1 MNQFKSVSA
10 LAGFSAILV
19 LGIVFSSIPEVHA
32 ELNPIEIEEKIQAV
46 EDRLS
51 TLQEDSEEFNI
62 YEIGSKVFQFRV
74 IGESLI
80 EIQEKF
86 VNSNIQDYSEEVTQY
101 EILKIKYLQAL
112 ENYQN
117 DVREYEKSSSVSLQ
131 EKKLITEFKKD
142 AIAFKV
148 ISESLDRK
156 LQIKE
161 TIDNAIVQV
170 QAEKEFR
177 KLIREVSIEEA
188 NSNRFLKTYTNSLQ
202 LTLQKIVEDESW
214 DLLSLALNK
223 TIEQYS
229 DEETKQQIREQ
240 ANIILDSVNK
250 IKDID
255 AGDDLPDTGDDLPD
269 TGDDLPDTGDD
280 LPDTGDDLPDTGD
293 DLPDTG
299 DDLPD
304 TGDDLPDDGNDD
316 VNYRMIKPLFVHYDM
331 NKQVLN
337 NAILKIENVAL
348 KLKEKDDIKWLQHID
363 DGSKKKKIYSES
375 SNDGEEKSDDKGN
388 KDKGKSQGKGS
399 SGDKGNK
406 DKGKSQGKGSNGD
419 KGNKDKG
426 NKKA

>member
-1 MNQFKSVSA
+1 MNQFKPVSA

-62 YEIGSKVFQFRV
+62 YEIGSKIFQFRV

-131 EKKLITEFKKD
+131 EKKLIAEFKKD
-142 AIAFKV
+142 SIAFKV
-148 ISESLDRK
+148 MVESLDTK

-161 TIDNAIVQV
+161 TIANAIEQV
-170 QAEKEFR
+170 QIEKEFR
-177 KLIREVSIEEA
+177 ELIREVSIDQA
-188 NSNRFLKTYTNSLQ
+188 IHNRLIKTYTNTLQ
-202 LTLQKIVEDESW
+202 LTIHQIVDSESW
-214 DLLSLALNK
+214 DLLSLAVNK

-229 DEETKQQIREQ
+229 DDETKQEIREQ
-240 ANIILDSVNK
+240 ANIILDAVNK

-255 AGDDLPDTGDDLPD
+255 TDDDLPDTGDDLPD

-280 LPDTGDDLPDTGD
+280 LPDTGDDI
-293 DLPDTG
+293 
-299 DDLPD
+299 
-304 TGDDLPDDGNDD
+304 
-316 VNYRMIKPLFVHYDM
+316 NYRMIKPLSVHYDM
-331 NKQVLN
+331 NKEVVK

-348 KLKEKDDIKWLQHID
+348 KLKEQNEIKWQQHRD
-363 DGSKKKKIYSES
+363 DSSKKKKIYSES
-375 SNDGEEKSDDKGN
+375 SNDEGEKSTDKGN
-388 KDKGKSQGKGS
+388 KDKGNSQGKGNSGDKGNKDKGNSQGKGS

-406 DKGKSQGKGSNGD
+406 
-419 KGNKDKG
+419 
-426 NKKA
+426 KA

>member
-1 MNQFKSVSA
+1 MNRFKPVSA

-32 ELNPIEIEEKIQAV
+32 ELNPIEIEEKIQAL

-74 IGESLI
+74 IGKSLI
-80 EIQEKF
+80 EVQEKL
-86 VNSNIQDYSEEVTQY
+86 VNSNILDYSEEIKQY
-101 EILKIKYLQAL
+101 EILKLKYQQAL

-117 DVREYEKSSSVSLQ
+117 DVREYEKNGSVTLQ
-131 EKKLITEFKKD
+131 EKKLISEFKKD
-142 AIAFKV
+142 ARACKV
-148 ISESLDRK
+148 ISESLDEK

-161 TIDNAIVQV
+161 TIANTVNQV
-170 QAEKEFR
+170 QIEKEFR
-177 KLIREVSIEEA
+177 ELIREVSIDQA
-188 NSNRFLKTYTNSLQ
+188 NSNRYIKFSANILQ
-202 LTLQKIVEDESW
+202 LTIHQIVDSESW
-214 DLLSLALNK
+214 GLLSLAINK
-223 TIEQYS
+223 TIEQYP
-229 DEETKQQIREQ
+229 DDETKQKMREQ
-240 ANIILDSVNK
+240 ANVILDAVNK

-255 AGDDLPDTGDDLPD
+255 A
-269 TGDDLPDTGDD
+269 GDDLPDTGDD

-316 VNYRMIKPLFVHYDM
+316 VNYRMIKPLSVHYDM
-331 NKQVLN
+331 NKEVLK
-337 NAILKIENVAL
+337 NAIFKIENVAL
-348 KLKEKDDIKWLQHID
+348 KLKEQNEIKWQQDRD
-363 DGSKKKKIYSES
+363 DDSNKKKIYSES
-375 SNDGEEKSDDKGN
+375 SNDEEEKSGDKGN
-388 KDKGKSQGKGS
+388 KDKGNSQGKGS

-406 DKGKSQGKGSNGD
+406 DKGNSQGKGSSD
-419 KGNKDKG
+419 DKG

>member
-1 MNQFKSVSA
+1 MNRFKPVSA

-86 VNSNIQDYSEEVTQY
+86 VNSNIQDYSEEIKQF
-101 EILKIKYLQAL
+101 EILKLQYQQAL
-112 ENYQN
+112 ENYQK
-117 DVREYEKSSSVSLQ
+117 DVREYEKNDSVSLQ
-131 EKKLITEFKKD
+131 ERKLINEFKKD

-148 ISESLDRK
+148 ILESLDEK
-156 LQIKE
+156 IQIKE

-202 LTLQKIVEDESW
+202 LTLHKIVETESW
-214 DLLSLALNK
+214 GLLSLALNK

-229 DEETKQQIREQ
+229 DEETKQQIIEQ
-240 ANIILDSVNK
+240 VDIILDSVNK

-255 AGDDLPDTGDDLPD
+255 AGE
-269 TGDDLPDTGDD
+269 
-280 LPDTGDDLPDTGD
+280 DLPDTGD

-316 VNYRMIKPLFVHYDM
+316 VNYRMIKPLSVHYDM
-331 NKQVLN
+331 NKEVLKN
-337 NAILKIENVAL
+337 SILKIENVAL
-348 KLKEKDDIKWLQHID
+348 KLKEQNEIKWQQHRD
-363 DGSKKKKIYSES
+363 DDKKNNKIYSVS
-375 SNDGEEKSDDKGN
+375 SNDGGEKSTDKGN
-388 KDKGKSQGKGS
+388 SQGKGS
-399 SGDKGNK
+399 SGDKGN
-406 DKGKSQGKGSNGD
+406 SQGKGSRGD
-419 KGNKDKG
+419 KGNSQGKGSSG
-426 NKKA
+426 NKGDKKA

>member
-1 MNQFKSVSA
+1 MNQFKPISA

-51 TLQEDSEEFNI
+51 TLQEDSEGFNI

-86 VNSNIQDYSEEVTQY
+86 VNSNIQDYSEEIKQF
-101 EILKIKYLQAL
+101 EILKLQYQQAL

-117 DVREYEKSSSVSLQ
+117 DVREYEKNGSVSLQ
-131 EKKLITEFKKD
+131 ERKLISEFKKD
-142 AIAFKV
+142 AIAGKV
-148 ISESLDRK
+148 IAESLDKK

-161 TIDNAIVQV
+161 KIDNAIVQV

-188 NSNRFLKTYTNSLQ
+188 NSNRFLKIHTNSL
-202 LTLQKIVEDESW
+202 LLSVHKIVETESW
-214 DLLSLALNK
+214 GLLSLALNK

-229 DEETKQQIREQ
+229 DDETKQQIREQ

-269 TGDDLPDTGDD
+269 
-280 LPDTGDDLPDTGD
+280 
-293 DLPDTG
+293 
-299 DDLPD
+299 
-304 TGDDLPDDGNDD
+304 DGNDD
-316 VNYRMIKPLFVHYDM
+316 VNYRMIKPLSVHYDM
-331 NKQVLN
+331 NKEVLN
-337 NAILKIENVAL
+337 NAIFKIESIAL
-348 KLKEKDDIKWLQHID
+348 KLQEQNNIKWQQHRD
-363 DGSKKKKIYSES
+363 DSNKKKTIYSES
-375 SNDGEEKSDDKGN
+375 SNDGGESSNDGGEKSTDKGN
-388 KDKGKSQGKGS
+388 SQGKGN

-406 DKGKSQGKGSNGD
+406 DKGNSQGKGNSG
-419 KGNKDKG
+419 DKG

>member
-1 MNQFKSVSA
+1 MNQFKPVSA

-62 YEIGSKVFQFRV
+62 YEIGSKIFQFRV

-131 EKKLITEFKKD
+131 EKKLIAEFKKD
-142 AIAFKV
+142 SIAFKV
-148 ISESLDRK
+148 IVKSLDAK

-161 TIDNAIVQV
+161 TIANAIKQV
-170 QAEKEFR
+170 QIEKEFR
-177 KLIREVSIEEA
+177 ELIREVSIDQA
-188 NSNRFLKTYTNSLQ
+188 IHNRLIKTYTNTLQ
-202 LTLQKIVEDESW
+202 LTIHQIVDSESW
-214 DLLSLALNK
+214 DLLSLAINK

-229 DEETKQQIREQ
+229 DDETKQEIREQ
-240 ANIILDSVNK
+240 ANIILDAVNK
-250 IKDID
+250 IKDIDTDDDLPD

-280 LPDTGDDLPDTGD
+280 LPDAGDDLPDTGD
-293 DLPDTG
+293 DI
-299 DDLPD
+299 
-304 TGDDLPDDGNDD
+304 
-316 VNYRMIKPLFVHYDM
+316 NYRMIKPLSVHYDM
-331 NKQVLN
+331 NKEVVK

-348 KLKEKDDIKWLQHID
+348 KLKEQNEIKWQQHRD
-363 DGSKKKKIYSES
+363 DSSKKKIIYSES
-375 SNDGEEKSDDKGN
+375 SNDGEEKSTDKGN
-388 KDKGKSQGKGS
+388 KDKGNSQGKGN

-406 DKGKSQGKGSNGD
+406 DKGNSQGNGNSGDKGNSQGKGNSG
-419 KGNKDKG
+419 DKG

>member
-1 MNQFKSVSA
+1 MNQFKPVSA

-86 VNSNIQDYSEEVTQY
+86 VNSNIQDYSEEIKQF
-101 EILKIKYLQAL
+101 EILKLQYQQAL

-117 DVREYEKSSSVSLQ
+117 DVREYEKNSSVSLQ
-131 EKKLITEFKKD
+131 EKKLINEFKKD

-148 ISESLDRK
+148 ITESLDEK

-188 NSNRFLKTYTNSLQ
+188 KSNRFLKTHTNSLQ
-202 LTLQKIVEDESW
+202 LTLHKIVEAESW
-214 DLLSLALNK
+214 GLLSLALNK

-229 DEETKQQIREQ
+229 DEEIKQQIREQ

-293 DLPDTG
+293 DLPD
-299 DDLPD
+299 
-304 TGDDLPDDGNDD
+304 DGNDD
-316 VNYRMIKPLFVHYDM
+316 VNYRMIKPLSVHYDM
-331 NKQVLN
+331 NKEVLKN
-337 NAILKIENVAL
+337 SILKIENVAL
-348 KLKEKDDIKWLQHID
+348 KLKEQNEIKWQQHRD
-363 DGSKKKKIYSES
+363 DGKKNNKIYSVS
-375 SNDGEEKSDDKGN
+375 SNDGGEKSTDKGN
-388 KDKGKSQGKGS
+388 SQGKGS

-406 DKGKSQGKGSNGD
+406 DKGNSQGKGSS
-419 KGNKDKG
+419 GNKG